1 MQQVVAIE
9 RREGAIDLAR
19 RKSFSYNPVAFFST
33 RPAGV
38 VFLFS
43 TVAQIESDSGGG

>member
-1 MQQVVAIE
+1 MRRGVANE

-19 RKSFSYNPVAFFST
+19 RKSFSYNPVAFYSI

-38 VFLFS
+38 VTLFS
-43 TVAQIESDSGGG
+43 IVAQK